1 MSSEA
6 GPSKLRAPA
15 LAMLDDAELIKQ
27 GAEAVCPLFLLIIPL
42 SLYNILILQRV
53 YSVPSLYP
61 APSTYPSSTSS
72 HAGPS
77 VILKYRFP
85 KTYRHP
91 TLDAQLTKTRISF
104 EARALARSLKAGIAV
119 PKVLFVDER
128 NGVLALEKIEGW
140 SIREVLGG
148 GAEGEEEDL
157 EGEYEEG
164 WEEAETKEEREEV
177 VSEGLEALYRIG
189 VSKGESVPHLIRHQ
203 VV

>member
-1 MSSEA
+1 MMRSSLNKVQKRYVLY
-6 GPSKLRAPA
+6 SSS
-15 LAMLDDAELIKQ
+15 
-27 GAEAVCPLFLLIIPL
+27 
-42 SLYNILILQRV
+42 SLYSRKYSILILQRV
-53 YSVPSLYP
+53 YSLPSLYP
-61 APSTYPSSTSS
+61 APPTYPSSSTSS
-72 HAGPS
+72 PAGPS

-148 GAEGEEEDL
+148 GAEGEEEHL

-164 WEEAETKEEREEV
+164 WEEREAREEREEV

-189 VSKGESVPHLIRHQ
+189 ISKGESVPHLIRHPSGIRCETLMR
-203 VV
+203 

>member
-1 MSSEA
+1 
-6 GPSKLRAPA
+6 
-15 LAMLDDAELIKQ
+15 MLDDAELIKQ
-27 GAEAVCPLFLLIIPL
+27 GAEAVCHLFLVIIPW
-42 SLYNILILQRV
+42 SQYNILILQRV
-53 YSVPSLYP
+53 YSLPSLYS
-61 APSTYPSSTSS
+61 APSTYPSSTFSS
-72 HAGPS
+72 SSAGPS

-119 PKVLFVDER
+119 PRVLFVDER

-164 WEEAETKEEREEV
+164 WEEAEARDPREEV

-189 VSKGESVPHLIRHQ
+189 VSKGESVPHLIRLQ
-203 VV
+203 VVLGGRC

>member
-1 MSSEA
+1 
-6 GPSKLRAPA
+6 
-15 LAMLDDAELIKQ
+15 MLDNAELIKQ
-27 GAEAVCPLFLLIIPL
+27 GAEAVCPLFHIVTKY
-42 SLYNILILQRV
+42 SILIQQRV
-53 YSVPSLYP
+53 YSLPSLYP
-61 APSTYPSSTSS
+61 APSTYPSSSS
-72 HAGPS
+72 SSARPS

-128 NGVLALEKIEGW
+128 NGVLALERIEGW

-164 WEEAETKEEREEV
+164 WEEAEAKEEREEV

-189 VSKGESVPHLIRHQ
+189 VSKGESVPHLILRQ

>member
-1 MSSEA
+1 
-6 GPSKLRAPA
+6 
-15 LAMLDDAELIKQ
+15 
-27 GAEAVCPLFLLIIPL
+27 
-42 SLYNILILQRV
+42 V
-53 YSVPSLYP
+53 YSLPSLYP
-61 APSTYPSSTSS
+61 APSTYLSSTSS

-164 WEEAETKEEREEV
+164 WEEAEAKEERDEV

-189 VSKGESVPHLIRHQ
+189 VSKGESVPYLIRHQ
-203 VV
+203 VVLSGRC

>member
-1 MSSEA
+1 
-6 GPSKLRAPA
+6 
-15 LAMLDDAELIKQ
+15 
-27 GAEAVCPLFLLIIPL
+27 
-42 SLYNILILQRV
+42 V
-53 YSVPSLYP
+53 YSLPSLYP
-61 APSTYPSSTSS
+61 APSTYLSSTSS

-164 WEEAETKEEREEV
+164 WEEAEARDPREEV

-189 VSKGESVPHLIRHQ
+189 VSKGESVPCQTWHLGDFEWEMLIR
-203 VV
+203 

>member
-1 MSSEA
+1 MQSS
-6 GPSKLRAPA
+6 SNKVQKRYVFYSSSSYCNR
-15 LAMLDDAELIKQ
+15 KY
-27 GAEAVCPLFLLIIPL
+27 
-42 SLYNILILQRV
+42 SILIQQRV
-53 YSVPSLYP
+53 YSLASLYP

-72 HAGPS
+72 LSSAGPS

-164 WEEAETKEEREEV
+164 WEESEATEQREEV

-189 VSKGESVPHLIRHQ
+189 VSKGESVPPSYSASSGIRWEMLIR
-203 VV
+203 

>member
-1 MSSEA
+1 
-6 GPSKLRAPA
+6 
-15 LAMLDDAELIKQ
+15 MLI
-27 GAEAVCPLFLLIIPL
+27 V
-42 SLYNILILQRV
+42 QRV
-53 YSVPSLYP
+53 YSLSSLYP
-61 APSTYPSSTSS
+61 APSTYPSSSS
-72 HAGPS
+72 PTAQAGPS

-119 PKVLFVDER
+119 PKVIFVDER
-128 NGVLALEKIEGW
+128 NGVLALERIEGW

-164 WEEAETKEEREEV
+164 WEERVGEKTEEV
-177 VSEGLEALYRIG
+177 VSEGLEALLRIG
-189 VSKGESVPHLIRHQ
+189 VYKGRSVLMRPVRCELMR
-203 VV
+203 